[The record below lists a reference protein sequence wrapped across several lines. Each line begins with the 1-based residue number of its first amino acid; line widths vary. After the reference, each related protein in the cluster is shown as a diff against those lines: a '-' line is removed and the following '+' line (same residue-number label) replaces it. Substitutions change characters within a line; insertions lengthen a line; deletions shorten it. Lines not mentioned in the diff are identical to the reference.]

1 MAVLWKKQW
10 LWDIRY
16 CWYHYPHH
24 AVEGDV
30 WWYYMIELTFY
41 WSLTFSQFYD
51 VKRKGNIKEMT
62 LYVLIQKIE
71 KLKLENHPYYI
82 IFVSD
87 FVEMFIHHITTILLM
102 GLSWTCNLTR
112 VGTLVLVIH
121 DVADILLEVSE
132 LILNCVLENWKYD
145 RIKPHHFLN

>member
-1 MAVLWKKQW
+1 MFGYGMAVLWKKQW

-51 VKRKGNIKEMT
+51 VKRKGNIKELT
-62 LYVLIQKIE
+62 FKFIQKV
-71 KLKLENHPYYI
+71 PYNVKNQI
-82 IFVSD
+82 KKS
-87 FVEMFIHHITTILLM
+87 FI
-102 GLSWTCNLTR
+102 SSNF
-112 VGTLVLVIH
+112 
-121 DVADILLEVSE
+121 
-132 LILNCVLENWKYD
+132 CV
-145 RIKPHHFLN
+145 RFC

>member
-1 MAVLWKKQW
+1 MFGYGMAVLWGKPW

-51 VKRKGNIKEMT
+51 VKRKGN
-62 LYVLIQKIE
+62 V
-71 KLKLENHPYYI
+71 
-82 IFVSD
+82 
-87 FVEMFIHHITTILLM
+87 FINCVASAHYLILL
-102 GLSWTCNLTR
+102 
-112 VGTLVLVIH
+112 
-121 DVADILLEVSE
+121 
-132 LILNCVLENWKYD
+132 LI
-145 RIKPHHFLN
+145 

>member
-1 MAVLWKKQW
+1 MFGYGMAVLWGKPW

-51 VKRKGNIKEMT
+51 VKRKGI
-62 LYVLIQKIE
+62 YVD
-71 KLKLENHPYYI
+71 NFI
-82 IFVSD
+82 I
-87 FVEMFIHHITTILLM
+87 
-102 GLSWTCNLTR
+102 
-112 VGTLVLVIH
+112 
-121 DVADILLEVSE
+121 
-132 LILNCVLENWKYD
+132 CVD
-145 RIKPHHFLN
+145 S

>member
-1 MAVLWKKQW
+1 MFGYGMAVLWGKPW

-51 VKRKGNIKEMT
+51 VKRKGNLPAVISG
-62 LYVLIQKIE
+62 
-71 KLKLENHPYYI
+71 LKLQQKMNRYENYVIESLINKNFFDRFLGDVHSPYHHHLI
-82 IFVSD
+82 DGIFVDVQPYKGWHVGASNSRCSRH
-87 FVEMFIHHITTILLM
+87 FTRGRGFNFI
-102 GLSWTCNLTR
+102 
-112 VGTLVLVIH
+112 
-121 DVADILLEVSE
+121 
-132 LILNCVLENWKYD
+132 
-145 RIKPHHFLN
+145 

>member
-1 MAVLWKKQW
+1 MFGYGMAVLWKKQW

-51 VKRKGNIKEMT
+51 VKRKGNIK
-62 LYVLIQKIE
+62 
-71 KLKLENHPYYI
+71 KLTFYDLQQQEFSNLEYK
-82 IFVSD
+82 
-87 FVEMFIHHITTILLM
+87 
-102 GLSWTCNLTR
+102 
-112 VGTLVLVIH
+112 
-121 DVADILLEVSE
+121 SE
-132 LILNCVLENWKYD
+132 
-145 RIKPHHFLN
+145 